1 MEQKIAEDPN
11 FQDSEKNEEIHEAII
26 RGNLQEVLTIVDKY
40 DMKDGKSLPKMKEAL
55 EVRNYE
61 GKSSIML
68 SIEHERDDIT
78 KYIIDTYADI
88 DLDKVDIK
96 DGNTA
101 LHIAC
106 LKGNYDIAQY
116 IFSRR
121 PRLCLK

>member
-1 MEQKIAEDPN
+1 LEQKIAEDPN